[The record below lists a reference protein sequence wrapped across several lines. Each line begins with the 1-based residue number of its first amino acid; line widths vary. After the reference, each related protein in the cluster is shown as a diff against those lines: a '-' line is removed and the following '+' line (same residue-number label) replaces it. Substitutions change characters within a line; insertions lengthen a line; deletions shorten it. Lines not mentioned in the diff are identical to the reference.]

1 MKVAEKISKKQII
14 VNAAADLFKD
24 KGYKAASI
32 RDLATKV
39 GLEPSSIYSH
49 IKSKE
54 ELLGEICMGC
64 AMKFT
69 EGMKQISNSDI
80 SAQNKVKTLIALH
93 LNIAFD
99 NLASITVFN
108 DEWRYLPEPILSEFL
123 VLRKD
128 YEKKFKKILT
138 DGKSEHVFYFE
149 HTDIVFNV
157 IIKTLSWSYSGV
169 KKYKKDEL
177 QQELTR
183 FILHALD
190 KNLNLHKHF

>member
-1 MKVAEKISKKQII
+1 MIAEKISKKQII

-24 KGYKAASI
+24 KGYNASSI

-54 ELLGEICMGC
+54 DLLSEICMGC
-64 AMKFT
+64 ATKFT
-69 EGMKQISNSDI
+69 EGIYQISISDT
-80 SAQNKVKTLIALH
+80 SAQTKLKSLISLH
-93 LNIAFD
+93 LDIAFD

-108 DEWRYLPEPILSEFL
+108 DEWRYLPEPVLSDFL
-123 VLRKD
+123 VMRKD

-138 DGKSEHVFYFE
+138 DGRDDNKFYFE

-157 IIKTLSWSYSGV
+157 IIKTLSWSYAGV
-169 KKYKKDEL
+169 KKYKKEEL
-177 QQELTR
+177 QQELTS
-183 FILHALD
+183 FISNA
-190 KNLNLHKHF
+190 LHKN